1 MPIVIA
7 VEPEEM
13 FRLAQRFIDRFSLP
27 STSSSDSQAVSKS
40 LQPGEIVIG
49 RPPAAGVNF
58 AVWLDRMNE
67 LCYEAYASKTTSW
80 RSSAHSI
87 KRIAIDDGYIS
98 VQHVT
103 SLPSWPGLDVA
114 HTTVVGLDPEDDRL
128 KIVLNKVARHW
139 SGMSDEKNSQ
149 LPLMVSKDHRALQQP
164 TRRAIPIPAINHST
178 YEVAISNSS

>member
-1 MPIVIA
+1 
-7 VEPEEM
+7 M
-13 FRLAQRFIDRFSLP
+13 FRLAQRFIDRLSLLSTSPSSSQAILKSLP
-27 STSSSDSQAVSKS
+27 S
-40 LQPGEIVIG
+40 GEIVVG
-49 RPPAAGVNF
+49 RPPTAGVNF

-87 KRIAIDDGYIS
+87 KRIAISDGYLS

-103 SLPSWPGLDVA
+103 SLPSWPGLDITHA
-114 HTTVVGLDPEDDRL
+114 TVVGSDPEDDRL

-164 TRRAIPIPAINHST
+164 TRRAILTPATNHST